1 MSGNPSLL
9 VGNVSFNTIVFVDYT
24 SNFAGVNTT
33 TPNQTLTV
41 NGNAYI
47 SGNLTSSSNLY
58 ISQNAYIYEDLF
70 VSNNISAS
78 NGVFSLDLIVQNA
91 LITNQL
97 VIQNAVEVTGN
108 AYILGSLGV
117 GTTAPAEKL
126 QVVGNI
132 AFGDST
138 GYEVLF
144 ANASYGSWRTQ
155 SGTNAISVN
164 QSNGYVGVGTT
175 NPTNPVHILGN
186 VLIQGNLS
194 VFGTE
199 TIIDTNVQVTD
210 RLEIT
215 NDGTG
220 PALVVNQNGSQP
232 VADFRDETVS
242 VLFIADGG
250 NVGVGTTSPASK
262 LDIWNGA
269 LTLHGDA
276 TTESLS
282 IFVTTSNFALFQ
294 SPSPES
300 INWIEYNNPT
310 RSLTLGGLVSQSAD
324 RLWIVSN
331 GNVGMGT
338 SSPSN
343 KLTVLGPTATDAA
356 TSAIKFGDSSGSG
369 YLAAGSGS
377 IVIFNDGGTNAL
389 AISQAN
395 ANVGIGTNSPAYD
408 LDVNGTTRTT
418 NLLVKD
424 GQPNNVFTVGTCFA
438 PVAALAFN
446 TSDTSLVNH
455 SAALSLANYDITDNS
470 SVFISFDSKNGNNDF
485 VSGAQIAAK
494 FVAHP
499 VGGGYPNTDLV
510 FTTVSSTSQATERL
524 RIASSG
530 NIGINTSVPNNTLT
544 VNGNAYIADNLIVQ
558 NTVFIENSVTLND
571 NLYVLG
577 CVGIGSTTP
586 TTKFDI
592 VGNNLSGYIS
602 KIENTN
608 AEGFGLLIQVN
619 HDGDTDK
626 PMLMLQNATNEY
638 FAVKGAG
645 PSYFLGSGVG
655 IGTTNPAYKLDVY
668 DSIRANTNLLVNSTN
683 LFDFT
688 GYTVNG
694 SFTAVAT
701 QSAMAINYTK
711 TSSLIET
718 PAVLTLRN
726 VKQDSVTPS
735 SSEPIQVPLR
745 FAVFDG
751 DTGGSTVGIGQIS
764 ALCTGRTANNF
775 AVGDLAFL
783 VGRQSSNA
791 GLNEVMRIAS
801 NGNVGIGITNPAYQ
815 LHLSTDNAAKLTT
828 NTWTTTSDMRVKEDI
843 ETADYNLCEELM
855 NQLELRYYK
864 YKDNIPGFENVTDRH
879 RLGWIAQEVEKV
891 FPKSVTTID
900 KQGEL
905 ENFKMLN
912 TDQIYAMM
920 FGTIKKL
927 IKDKEQ
933 ILKELQEIQNKMKVL
948 G

>member
-1 MSGNPSLL
+1 MSVNPSLV
-9 VGNVSFNTIVFVDYT
+9 VGNVNFNSILYTDYT
-24 SNFAGVNTT
+24 LRYVGIETT
-33 TPNQTLTV
+33 TPNYTLTV

-47 SGNLTSSSNLY
+47 EDDLY
-58 ISQNAYIYEDLF
+58 VANSAIVYQNMSVLNDLF
-70 VSNNISAS
+70 VENNATI
-78 NGVFSLDLIVQNA
+78 ND
-91 LITNQL
+91 
-97 VIQNAVEVTGN
+97 
-108 AYILGSLGV
+108 
-117 GTTAPAEKL
+117 
-126 QVVGNI
+126 
-132 AFGDST
+132 
-138 GYEVLF
+138 
-144 ANASYGSWRTQ
+144 
-155 SGTNAISVN
+155 
-164 QSNGYVGVGTT
+164 
-175 NPTNPVHILGN
+175 
-186 VLIQGNLS
+186 NL
-194 VFGTE
+194 
-199 TIIDTNVQVTD
+199 
-210 RLEIT
+210 
-215 NDGTG
+215 
-220 PALVVNQNGSQP
+220 
-232 VADFRDETVS
+232 
-242 VLFIADGG
+242 
-250 NVGVGTTSPASK
+250 
-262 LDIWNGA
+262 
-269 LTLHGDA
+269 
-276 TTESLS
+276 
-282 IFVTTSNFALFQ
+282 
-294 SPSPES
+294 
-300 INWIEYNNPT
+300 Y
-310 RSLTLGGLVSQSAD
+310 
-324 RLWIVSN
+324 
-331 GNVGMGT
+331 
-338 SSPSN
+338 
-343 KLTVLGPTATDAA
+343 VLGC
-356 TSAIKFGDSSGSG
+356 
-369 YLAAGSGS
+369 
-377 IVIFNDGGTNAL
+377 
-389 AISQAN
+389 
-395 ANVGIGTNSPAYD
+395 VGIGTNVANYTLTVDGIEYNERVKVGTQVLLFTPPNYWQQIAVFSDTAFLTASYVCNYESTYSDICGNGKIIVNMRDTGFGASNTTFNLIQTDTANGGPAIDDGYIVTNGGNVEIWVHYKTNIFSYIRVVSETFGGSITPSMGITTPSSTFTD
-408 LDVNGTTRTT
+408 AGFATYLGTVSVFLRAQIFPQVRATGIGTTNTNTNFLVSGRVGIGSTTPIYSLDVNGISRTT

-424 GQPNNVFTVGTCFA
+424 GQPDNVFTVGTCFA
-438 PVAALAFN
+438 PAAALAFN

-470 SVFISFDSKNGNNDF
+470 SVFISFDSKNGSGEF

-499 VGGGYPNTDLV
+499 NGGGYPNTDLV